1 MTSNAYVYVHN
12 RLDNGQPFYVGKGSG
27 NRATSRK
34 GRNQYWERIA
44 KKVGFQSVI
53 LQSGLTH
60 CQALNAEKFVIAA
73 LRKRYQLTNVTDGG
87 DGGNGLKGVDHP
99 LHGKPR
105 SAETRAKISKALK
118 GVSTGGKG
126 KKRIKLTEE
135 HKEAISK
142 GLTGKT
148 KSPEHIKNASEA
160 FKRSVALNPIK
171 RGPRSEETKRKL
183 SLAHTGMSKPMKP
196 RFEYK
201 TPLGT
206 FGTLHEAAAAHGL
219 KSITHKF
226 HGSSGRG
233 YSYPPEEG
241 YIVTKKVK

>member
-1 MTSNAYVYVHN
+1 MDANAYVYVHN
-12 RLDNGQPFYVGKGSG
+12 RLDNGQPFYVGKGLN
-27 NRATSRK
+27 NRATSKK
-34 GRNQYWERIA
+34 GRNQYWQRIV
-44 KKVGFQSVI
+44 KKVGFTAVI

-73 LRKRYQLTNVTDGG
+73 LRKRYQLANITDGG
-87 DGGNGLKGVDHP
+87 DGGNGLKGADHP

-105 SAETRAKISKALK
+105 SAETREKISKALK
-118 GVSTGGKG
+118 GVSTGGRAKKG
-126 KKRIKLTEE
+126 IKLTAE

-142 GLTGKT
+142 GLKGKP
-148 KSPEHIKNASEA
+148 KSPEHIKKASEA

-183 SLAHTGMSKPMKP
+183 SIAHTGMSKPMKP

-219 KSITHKF
+219 KCINNRFKGYSYN
-226 HGSSGRG
+226 G
-233 YSYPPEEG
+233 YSYPPVKG
-241 YIVTKKVK
+241 YTITKKVN

>member
-73 LRKRYQLTNVTDGG
+73 LRKRYKLTNVTDGG

-105 SAETRAKISKALK
+105 SAETRAKISKALQ
-118 GVSTGGKG
+118 GVSAGGRAKKG
-126 KKRIKLTEE
+126 IKFTDE
-135 HKEAISK
+135 HKAAISK
-142 GLTGKT
+142 GLTGKP

-206 FGTLHEAAAAHGL
+206 FGTLHEAAAAHGM
-219 KSITHKF
+219 KCIHNRFKGYSFK
-226 HGSSGRG
+226 G
-233 YSYPPEEG
+233 YSYPPVQG
-241 YIVTKKVK
+241 YTITKKVN

>member
-27 NRATSRK
+27 NRATSKK
-34 GRNQYWERIA
+34 GRNQYWQCVA
-44 KKVGFQSVI
+44 KKVGFKSVI

-87 DGGNGLKGVDHP
+87 NGGNGLKGSDHP
-99 LHGKPR
+99 LYGKPR
-105 SAETRAKISKALK
+105 SPETRAKISKALQ
-118 GVSTGGKG
+118 GVSAGGRAKKG
-126 KKRIKLTEE
+126 IKLTDE
-135 HKEAISK
+135 HKAAISK

-148 KSPEHIKNASEA
+148 KSPEHIKKASEA

-206 FGTLHEAAAAHGL
+206 FGTLHEAAAAHGM
-219 KSITHKF
+219 KCIHNRFKGYSF
-226 HGSSGRG
+226 NG
-233 YSYPPEEG
+233 YSYPPVQG
-241 YIVTKKVK
+241 YTITKKVN